1 MFHAMRAESIG
12 TARTTMK
19 DFTRHND
26 KLGID
31 WSKIENGPVASYSHQ
46 FSESAYGK
54 DDQVSSPPP
63 YNFGAIRHRKPKG
76 PGLPSMLIFQK

>member
-1 MFHAMRAESIG
+1 MRAESIG

-54 DDQVSSPPP
+54 DDAGFIATALQFWSDK
-63 YNFGAIRHRKPKG
+63 A
-76 PGLPSMLIFQK
+76 